1 MSKTVNSVAHGF
13 FVRVSEEQKRMEL
26 LDLTRFGG

>member
-1 MSKTVNSVAHGF
+1 MSKTVNSVAHGI

-26 LDLTRFGG
+26 PRFGGDT